1 MRQLLATIIL
11 GGALAVTT
19 AAAFAES
26 NSADQNVAPFA
37 PAVVQSMTDSA
48 SVSGTDTPQTFSEQ
62 YRLDNIRQ

>member
-1 MRQLLATIIL
+1 MRQLIAAMIL

-37 PAVVQSMTDSA
+37 PAVLQSTTDSA
-48 SVSGTDTPQTFSEQ
+48 SMSGAYTQEPYWTT
-62 YRLDNIRQ
+62 YRGENIAP